1 MTFYALSSGPG
12 LSGIA
17 VIRVSGSETVNV
29 IKHLTNSSLPKPKE
43 ATLKKFINKN
53 NELIDE
59 GILLWF
65 PGPNSYTGEDM
76 AEFHVHGSR
85 AVIEA
90 IQSSIS
96 EVSNCRLASPG
107 EFTKTAFQNGKID
120 LLKAEGIS
128 DLISSE
134 TEIQRLQ
141 AIKIMEGKSSK
152 IFETLR
158 HTLIKVLSKLEAKID
173 FPDEDLPIEILDGIK
188 ADTTKALAD
197 LEKLLDDQRVGERI
211 REGFKISIIGPTNVG
226 KSSLLNHLANREVAI
241 VSEIAGTTRDVIETH
256 LNLDGY
262 PVILSDT
269 AGIRDSK
276 DEIERKGIKLSLK
289 NANEAD
295 LNFIV
300 LVPKSVDFQ
309 MLKKQLIISYPLAIQ
324 EFLVMLSLTAFYKI
338 IAIIGIIELAATQII
353 FKIMHTS
360 FMPAIGIGQACAT
373 LVGKYLG
380 EENSNKAELSIY
392 ESIRGSLY
400 IMGVMGLIFIIF
412 SESIVSIFIKDISV
426 IKLAAPGLK
435 FIGFLQFID
444 AFCFTLWFALT
455 GAGDTRIPAI
465 FDILNHWLVFVPLC
479 YFLGIYF

>member
-17 VIRVSGSETVNV
+17 VIRVSGSETPSV

-43 ATLKKFINKN
+43 ATLKKFTNKN

-173 FPDEDLPIEILDGIK
+173 FPDEDLPTEILDGIK

-295 LNFIV
+295 LNIIV
-300 LVPKSVDFQ
+300 LEPKSVDFQ
-309 MLKKQLIISYPLAIQ
+309 SFLSALSQDKNIIVVNKLDNIDD
-324 EFLVMLSLTAFYKI
+324 KI
-338 IAIIGIIELAATQII
+338 N
-353 FKIMHTS
+353 
-360 FMPAIGIGQACAT
+360 
-373 LVGKYLG
+373 
-380 EENSNKAELSIY
+380 EE
-392 ESIRGSLY
+392 IRKLNPIS
-400 IMGVMGLIFIIF
+400 
-412 SESIVSIFIKDISV
+412 ISV
-426 IKLAAPGLK
+426 KENKNIDLLINEIKKKLENKFISSNDIIITRSRHRDNIEIQKRNLIKLQK
-435 FIGFLQFID
+435 
-444 AFCFTLWFALT
+444 T
-455 GAGDTRIPAI
+455 
-465 FDILNHWLVFVPLC
+465 
-479 YFLGIYF
+479 